1 MTEKY
6 SGLAIT
12 PKELQKFMIDEQA
25 SPGSNWNSCL
35 NSKLPGL
42 QSFSRG
48 VLGDH
53 QGLRDEGHAGA
64 EQGYQP
70 LHGQAG
76 FSQVR
81 KIDQEKVGKYSSLPR
96 FVMSSSLFLIT
107 NRVMAENVYQVT

>member
-1 MTEKY
+1 
-6 SGLAIT
+6 
-12 PKELQKFMIDEQA
+12 MIDEQA
-25 SPGSNWNSCL
+25 SPGSNWNICF
-35 NSKLPGL
+35 NSKFPGL

-64 EQGYQP
+64 EQGDQP

-81 KIDQEKVGKYSSLPR
+81 KTHLKRIKLGNILHFPGLS
-96 FVMSSSLFLIT
+96 
-107 NRVMAENVYQVT
+107 